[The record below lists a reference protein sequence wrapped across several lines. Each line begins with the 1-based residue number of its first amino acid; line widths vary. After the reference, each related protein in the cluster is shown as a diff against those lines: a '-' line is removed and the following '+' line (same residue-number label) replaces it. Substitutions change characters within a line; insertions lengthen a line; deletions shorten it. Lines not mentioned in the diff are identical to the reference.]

1 MSDQTL
7 ALYFAPCAHTNTV
20 TFVRN
25 HSVKVPW
32 CVHRQFLKT
41 CWPSEQT
48 VAALTRSDP
57 GDVCNSRTVP
67 FHLWNLWRCEM
78 SWVHARL
85 CGFLK
90 LRPRRT
96 CKVMSTT
103 MVVTISSLVT
113 RKWSREF
120 AWALH
125 HCFQLYWTAWC
136 GGRDRRK
143 KADTQRHDVH
153 NLSKVVRQCRIDPDR
168 YCMIFCRIAS
178 LRHFR
183 HAL

>member
-1 MSDQTL
+1 M
-7 ALYFAPCAHTNTV
+7 

-41 CWPSEQT
+41 CWPSEPDRCGLNKEWPRRCFAIQ
-48 VAALTRSDP
+48 
-57 GDVCNSRTVP
+57 GP
-67 FHLWNLWRCEM
+67 FHLWCCEM

-90 LRPRRT
+90 LQVVCPQRT

-143 KADTQRHDVH
+143 KAGIWNWTDTQRHDVH

-168 YCMIFCRIAS
+168 YCMIFCP